1 MSDEKDVVVTVCGH
15 NKKIDKFSIS
25 ILAEAASYCDTINGL
40 QLEGE
45 AWVTAKVICPGTHY
59 TLENFLP
66 VTFSVITKLDDRA
79 IQKIMREVD
88 SRDLAQALKSEDA
101 DVQDKIFKNMSKRAA
116 SMLKE
121 DMEYMGP
128 VRLKDVEKA
137 QEKIISI
144 MNFLESTGEIIIA
157 PVGDIIP

>member
-1 MSDEKDVVVTVCGH
+1 MSDEKNVVVTVCGR
-15 NKKIDKFSIS
+15 NDTIEKFSIS
-25 ILAEAASYCDTINGL
+25 ILAEAASYCETINSL

-45 AWVTAKVICPGTHY
+45 SWVNAKVISPGTHY

-66 VTFSVITKLDDRA
+66 VRFDVILKLDDRA

-88 SRDLAQALKSEDA
+88 SQELALALKSENA
-101 DVQDKIFKNMSKRAA
+101 DVQDKIFKNMSRRAA
-116 SMLKE
+116 GILKE

-137 QEKIISI
+137 QEKIIGI
-144 MNFLESTGEIIIA
+144 MHQLENTGEIIIA
-157 PVGDIIP
+157 PTGDIIQ